1 MMPSVTS
8 RVSRIAYY
16 VSRITYHASRDW
28 LIAFALF
35 LAVFALYALTAAPG
49 LLDGDEGEFQT
60 NIARLGVSHTGYPIF
75 FLLGKLWTMLVPV
88 GTLAARA
95 NWFAAWWGALA
106 VVALYVFTRWLVG
119 NRWVAL
125 VSALLL
131 AVSRVEWSQAVI
143 PRPYTLN
150 SFFVIVVTALFF
162 LWRAGKVDLIVPVFV
177 FGLSLTN
184 HRTMIWFAL
193 AIAWWVVWK
202 ERGALFQP
210 RRVLS
215 LIVAFVLPLLLY
227 GYVFWRGDSDVGV
240 EFHLKDFNEMILAG
254 NANRWMYYGGLD
266 WIAYRVSEVY
276 LPLLIEQFTP
286 LGFVLGLVGI
296 VALALDRAPRGWQ
309 RAVPA
314 RGALVFL
321 ALANLANSAFCVF
334 FNTMDVEK
342 FFLPSYITFLF
353 CVSVGAAFGMS
364 LLASLEVSFSP
375 DERDFSRQKPPLEMT
390 SRDCQETLPCK
401 SWLGD
406 DWGLVARGL
415 LLAGL
420 LASVGFLL
428 AANFSRNDWS
438 HRTDVAR
445 AWEENLALPLE
456 RNALIVGP
464 WESLTPLEYAQY
476 VDHRRTDLER
486 WKVIVRQAELGFTL
500 YGSRQEDIER
510 AVRAGRPVYLTVH
523 PRETETL
530 GTLANE
536 FRIVRVGELWRVV
549 NCELRIANCGVS
561 PTDARV
567 MFRDSVGRAIELVSY
582 AVYPSRNLRAGDFG
596 VLLLRWRAPEAV
608 GARLTISLRVVDA
621 QDRVVYQR
629 DAEPANGARPT
640 IGWAPGEI
648 VEDDAGFF
656 VPADAPSGAYRLV
669 IVVYDAAR
677 GEELETVGARSLPL
691 LRWMC

>member
-1 MMPSVTS
+1 MKSHLTFHVSRFTS
-8 RVSRIAYY
+8 RV
-16 VSRITYHASRDW
+16 SRDW
-28 LIAFALF
+28 LIALAFF
-35 LAVFALYALTAAPG
+35 LTVFALYVCTAAPG

-95 NWFAAWWGALA
+95 NWFAALWGALA

-119 NRWVAL
+119 NRWIAL
-125 VSALLL
+125 LCALLL

-150 SFFVIVVTALFF
+150 SFFVIIVTALFF
-162 LWRAGKVDLIVPVFV
+162 LWRAGKVDLTVPVFV

-184 HRTMIWFAL
+184 HRTMIWFAP
-193 AIAWWVVWK
+193 AIALLVLWK

-210 RRVLS
+210 RRLLS
-215 LIVAFVLPLLLY
+215 LIVAFALPLLLY

-254 NANRWMYYGGLD
+254 NANRWMYFGGLD
-266 WIAYRVSEVY
+266 WIVHRVTELY
-276 LPLLIEQFTP
+276 IPLLIEQFTP
-286 LGFVLGLVGI
+286 LGFALGLMGI
-296 VALALDRAPRGWQ
+296 IALARDCVPRGWQ
-309 RAVPA
+309 RDVPA
-314 RGALVFL
+314 REALGFIALV
-321 ALANLANSAFCVF
+321 NIANSAFCVF

-353 CVSVGAAFGMS
+353 CVGIGAAFVWDW
-364 LLASLEVSFSP
+364 AEQVK
-375 DERDFSRQKPPLEMT
+375 RQKLKV
-390 SRDCQETLPCK
+390 K
-401 SWLGD
+401 SSLTHS
-406 DWGLVARGL
+406 VL
-415 LLAGL
+415 LLAGF
-420 LASVGFLL
+420 ASVGFLFVV
-428 AANFSRNDWS
+428 NFSRNDWS

-456 RNALIVGP
+456 QNALIVGP

-476 VDHRRTDLER
+476 VERRRTDLER

-510 AVRAGRPVYLTVH
+510 AVRAGRPVYFTVH

-530 GTLANE
+530 GALADE
-536 FRIVRVGELWRVV
+536 FRMVRVGELWRVV
-549 NCELRIANCGVS
+549 NCELQIANCGL
-561 PTDARV
+561 PMTDARV

-582 AVYPSRNLRAGDFG
+582 AVYPSRNVRAGDFG
-596 VLLLRWRAPEAV
+596 MLMLAWRAPESV
-608 GARLTISLRVVDA
+608 SARFTVSLRVVDA

-640 IGWAPGEI
+640 LGWAPGEI
-648 VEDDAGFF
+648 VQDDVGFF
-656 VPADAPSGAYRLV
+656 VPADATPGAYRLV

-677 GEELETVGARSLPL
+677 GEELETVGGAQFAIVTLDVLGR
-691 LRWMC
+691 

>member
-1 MMPSVTS
+1 MMLAGMYY
-8 RVSRIAYY
+8 VSRIAYCVSRIAY
-16 VSRITYHASRDW
+16 HVSRITFHVSRDW
-28 LIAFALF
+28 LIALALF
-35 LAVFALYALTAAPG
+35 LAVFALYVRTAAPG

-60 NIARLGVSHTGYPIF
+60 NIARLGVSHTGYPLF
-75 FLLGKLWTMLVPV
+75 FLLGKLWTMLVPL

-95 NWFAAWWGALA
+95 NWFAALWGALA

-119 NRWVAL
+119 DRWVAL
-125 VSALLL
+125 VCALWL

-150 SFFVIVVTALFF
+150 SFLVIVVTALFF

-184 HRTMIWFAL
+184 HRTMIWFAP
-193 AIAWWVVWK
+193 AIALWVVWK

-215 LIVAFVLPLLLY
+215 LIVAFVVPLLLY

-266 WIAYRVSEVY
+266 WIAHRVSEVY
-276 LPLLIEQFTP
+276 LPLLIEQFTL
-286 LGFVLGLVGI
+286 LGFVFGLVGI
-296 VALALDRAPRGWQ
+296 VALALDRVPRGWQ

-314 RGALVFL
+314 REALVFL
-321 ALANLANSAFCVF
+321 ALANIGNSVFCVF

-353 CVSVGAAFGMS
+353 CVGIGTAVVWDWVEQVKRQKLKVKSHE
-364 LLASLEVSFSP
+364 LEV
-375 DERDFSRQKPPLEMT
+375 EEAKG
-390 SRDCQETLPCK
+390 K

-406 DWGLVARGL
+406 GWGLVARGL

-420 LASVGFLL
+420 LASVGFLVGT
-428 AANFSRNDWS
+428 NFSRNDWS

-476 VDHRRTDLER
+476 VEHRRTDLER

-530 GTLANE
+530 GALADE
-536 FRIVRVGELWRVV
+536 FRMVRVGELWRVV
-549 NCELRIANCGVS
+549 NCEWRVANCGV
-561 PTDARV
+561 PMTDARV
-567 MFRDSVGRAIELVSY
+567 LFRDSVGRAIELVSY

-596 VLLLRWRAPEAV
+596 MLMLRWRAPASV
-608 GARLTISLRVVDA
+608 GVRWTISLRVVYA

-656 VPADAPSGAYRLV
+656 VPADAAPGAYRLV

-677 GEELETVGARSLPL
+677 GEELETVGGAQFAIVTLDVLGR
-691 LRWMC
+691 

>member
-16 VSRITYHASRDW
+16 VSRFGA
-28 LIAFALF
+28 LLALALF

-184 HRTMIWFAL
+184 HRTMIWFAP
-193 AIAWWVVWK
+193 AIALWVVWK

-210 RRVLS
+210 RRMLS

-266 WIAYRVSEVY
+266 WIAHRVSEVY

-286 LGFVLGLVGI
+286 LGFVVGLVGI

-314 RGALVFL
+314 REALVFL
-321 ALANLANSAFCVF
+321 ALANIGNSVFCVF
-334 FNTMDVEK
+334 FNTMDIEK

-353 CVSVGAAFGMS
+353 CVSVGAAVVWDWVEQVKSQELKGKS
-364 LLASLEVSFSP
+364 ALRELAL
-375 DERDFSRQKPPLEMT
+375 
-390 SRDCQETLPCK
+390 
-401 SWLGD
+401 
-406 DWGLVARGL
+406 RGL

-549 NCELRIANCGVS
+549 NCELRIANCGVCHRR
-561 PTDARV
+561 TRARC
-567 MFRDSVGRAIELVSY
+567 FAIAL
-582 AVYPSRNLRAGDFG
+582 
-596 VLLLRWRAPEAV
+596 
-608 GARLTISLRVVDA
+608 
-621 QDRVVYQR
+621 
-629 DAEPANGARPT
+629 
-640 IGWAPGEI
+640 
-648 VEDDAGFF
+648 
-656 VPADAPSGAYRLV
+656 
-669 IVVYDAAR
+669 
-677 GEELETVGARSLPL
+677 GARSS
-691 LRWMC
+691 W